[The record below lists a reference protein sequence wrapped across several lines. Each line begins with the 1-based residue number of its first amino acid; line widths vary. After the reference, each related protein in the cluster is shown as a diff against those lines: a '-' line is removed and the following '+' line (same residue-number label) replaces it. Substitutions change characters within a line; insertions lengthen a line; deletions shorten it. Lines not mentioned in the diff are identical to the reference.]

1 MSRRREIRRFA
12 LAPLL
17 LAALLSLFAA
27 NARAVPIQP
36 TEIEQYLL
44 ELINRARANPTGEAA
59 RYGID
64 LNESPP
70 GVNLNISPTPKQ
82 PMAFN
87 FYLNDA
93 TDKHGQWMLDNDLFQ
108 HAGAGGSQP
117 SQRGTAA
124 GYSLGTTWAYGEN
137 LGWKGT
143 TGSAPDL
150 QDYVDQL
157 HEGLFVDTPIAD
169 RGHRVNMLKDNYKE
183 AGISVLTGLFA
194 EGGRNY
200 QSVMLTNDF
209 AFTGTQSFLTG
220 VVFDDFDGTQFY
232 SPIGEGISDIRV
244 LARSTTSGQLF
255 QTTTFAT
262 GGYTLPLPAGTYDV
276 FFSGGDL
283 PTTEFAGI
291 PIGTQNVKLDVISG
305 NQHWNLWNVFD
316 PFDVDSNGTTE
327 LADLLPL
334 IDDLNRYGQ
343 RSLVAPP
350 VGRPSL
356 FVDVSRNHFA
366 DLEDVLLLVD
376 ALNRTAPAGLTSQGV
391 LASFESSSP
400 TLVPEPSTAALLAAG
415 LLGLL
420 TRRLWRYSVSN
431 D

>member
-1 MSRRREIRRFA
+1 MSRRREIRRLGFC
-12 LAPLL
+12 PLL
-17 LAALLSLFAA
+17 LAVLCLFAA
-27 NARAVPIQP
+27 DSQAAPIQP

-64 LNESPP
+64 LNEAPP
-70 GVNLNISPTPKQ
+70 GVNLNISPAPKQ

-108 HAGAGGSQP
+108 HAGEGGSQP
-117 SQRGTAA
+117 SQRGAAA

-137 LGWKGT
+137 LGWKGN
-143 TGSAPDL
+143 TGSAPDVW
-150 QDYVDQL
+150 DYVDQL

-169 RGHRVNMLKDNYKE
+169 RGHRVNMLKESYKE

-232 SPIGEGISDIRV
+232 SPIGEGLSDIRV
-244 LARSTTSGQLF
+244 LARSTTTGQLF

-262 GGYTLPLPAGTYDV
+262 GGYTLPLSSGTYDV

-283 PTTEFAGI
+283 PTTAFTGI
-291 PIGTQNVKLDVISG
+291 PIGAQNVKLDVIAG
-305 NQHWNLWNVFD
+305 NQHWNWWNVFD
-316 PFDVDSNGTTE
+316 PFDVDSSGVTE

-334 IDDLNRYGQ
+334 IDDLNRHGT

-350 VGRPSL
+350 ASRPSL
-356 FVDVSRNHFA
+356 FVDVSRNNVF
-366 DLEDVLLLVD
+366 DLEDVLLVVD
-376 ALNRTAPAGLTSQGV
+376 ALNRTSPVGLTSQGV

-400 TLVPEPSTAALLAAG
+400 ALVPEPSTVALLAAG

-420 TRRLWRYSVSN
+420 RCRLRRYSVSSG
-431 D
+431 